1 MKRPRGRT
9 ILQVSAPLVAIAT
22 LMLGLRV
29 GAKDAVRAA
38 VVHGAMPGK
47 HANGEKTRLAWQ
59 LVTFLD
65 DRGVKET
72 IAVKDLEVVARSKN
86 DVARW
91 KGSTNEDGI
100 AEVELLLDGLAPYDD
115 VFLEVKAPG
124 DPMPLAAGHV
134 EWEKQP
140 SPPPITPERV
150 PPNKKSG
157 PIDLSVVIQGGRLV
171 TGFAT
176 PLWVHAT
183 PEAIAGAGLTIEV
196 EPEPGLRADAKTVTA
211 CANGWAEIP
220 LVAEAHVT
228 GTKLLATSASHPE
241 TKGEWFGALPVAA
254 GAFYPSIDPVLPARK
269 EATAVLIAPN
279 PRNVVYA
286 EIDTIHSWGSMV
298 QRVFAAALH
307 VGVEPGDP
315 TPRAKMAIP
324 PLEPGSYWLVVSG
337 EPRGA
342 EHLSGATITRPFFV
356 REKNMYVACE
366 DGPDLAQ
373 RSPPTDGFPRWIA
386 LDGLPARSAGNRG
399 KHRLGLLIA
408 MVALTAAGLLEA
420 ILLAAA
426 SREARVQLQL
436 AELDEGVDPEK
447 VTAKPPGGGLAV
459 AILAAV
465 LGFALLAALLF
476 TKS

>member
-1 MKRPRGRT
+1 MKRPSGRT
-9 ILQVSAPLVAIAT
+9 VLQVSAPLVAIAT

-38 VVHGAMPGK
+38 VVNGALPGK
-47 HANGEKTRLAWQ
+47 HAQGEKTRLAWQ

-72 IAVKDLEVVARSKN
+72 IAVKDIEVVARSKN

-100 AEVELLLDGLAPYDD
+100 AEVELLLEGLAPYDD
-115 VFLEVKAPG
+115 VFVEVKAAG
-124 DPMPLAAGHV
+124 DPVPLAAGHV

-140 SPPPITPERV
+140 WPTPPTPQMV

-157 PIDLSVVIQGGRLV
+157 DVDLTVVIQGGRLV

-176 PLWVHAT
+176 PLWVHAR
-183 PEAIAGAGLTIEV
+183 PEAVAAAGLTIDV
-196 EPEPGLRADAKTVTA
+196 EPEPGLRADTKTVTA
-211 CANGWAEIP
+211 CANGWAEVP

-228 GTKLLATSASHPE
+228 GAKLLATSTSHPE

-254 GAFYPSIDPVLPARK
+254 GAFYPSIDPVLPART

-286 EIDTIHSWGSMV
+286 EIDTINE
-298 QRVFAAALH
+298 RVFAAALH
-307 VGVEPGDP
+307 VAVEPGDP

-324 PLEPGSYWLVVSG
+324 PLEPGQYWLVVSG

-356 REKNMYVACE
+356 REKKNMYVACE

-373 RSPPTDGFPRWIA
+373 RAPPADGFPRWIA

-436 AELDEGVDPEK
+436 AELDEGVDAEK
-447 VTAKPPGGGLAV
+447 VTAKPPGGGLAI